1 MLLLDGEDVLIR
13 IYIYIC
19 IYNDGGDNGDDGG
32 GSGENVVTRKVI
44 FFEFLLLEKHFILLM
59 F

>member
-19 IYNDGGDNGDDGG
+19 IYNDGGDDGGGG
-32 GSGENVVTRKVI
+32 GSGENVGTRKF
-44 FFEFLLLEKHFILLM
+44 FFECLLLEKHSVLLM